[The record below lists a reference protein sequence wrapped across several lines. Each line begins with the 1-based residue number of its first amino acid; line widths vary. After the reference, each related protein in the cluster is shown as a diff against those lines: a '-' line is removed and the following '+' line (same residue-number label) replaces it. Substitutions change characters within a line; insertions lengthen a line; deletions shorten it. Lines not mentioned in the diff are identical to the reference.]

1 VPLDDNWRTWRLT
14 TYTAMNPYLTLGVAR
29 GCTRNEVKQA
39 FLIKAQSA
47 HPDHGGD
54 DASFVELRTAYEQI
68 LKELDRRSRSVEK
81 TPLRGSRNDRKP
93 TLFYP
98 RIPPQSYPDRLRRF
112 IRSTIRSIREWDW
125 SSFFVLML
133 LLVIIC
139 PLILI
144 WNLDPEDPE
153 REDRVKAWAA
163 KKEEMR
169 RAADKRAHDEEKPI
183 NKKPSKE

>member
-1 VPLDDNWRTWRLT
+1 
-14 TYTAMNPYLTLGVAR
+14 MNPYLTLGVAK
-29 GCTRNEVKQA
+29 GCTRDEVKQA

-47 HPDHGGD
+47 HPDRGGD

-81 TPLRGSRNDRKP
+81 TPLRGSRDDRKP

-112 IRSTIRSIREWDW
+112 VRSTMRSIREWDW
-125 SSFFVLML
+125 SNFFVLL
-133 LLVIIC
+133 LLLAFIGT
-139 PLILI
+139 PILI
-144 WNLDPEDPE
+144 WNSDPEDPE
-153 REDRVKAWAA
+153 RQARVEAWAA

-169 RAADKRAHDEEKPI
+169 RAADKRAQDEGKPV
-183 NKKPSKE
+183 NKKPSTE